1 MAIRPPAL
9 RRGDTIGVV
18 AMGSPLEA
26 DVIDARVQ
34 VLRGMGF
41 QVVLG
46 RYAYARNGFLAGTD
60 QERAYDLM
68 TMFANPQVNMILP
81 TRGGVGV
88 SGMLPYL
95 DFGIIRSNPKIIS
108 GYSDVTF
115 LLNALY
121 LYGGLI
127 TFHSLMLIDFK
138 PETPAYNFDQFFTAV
153 SSLSSYRSIVN
164 PPNVPLVSRVPGNVT
179 GPIVGGNLTSI
190 VDTLGTPYEI
200 DTRGRVLF
208 LEETHE
214 PANTVYRYLNHLK
227 LAGKFQDC
235 LGIVMGECTDC
246 PAAYEKSYENVITEF
261 VVPLGKP
268 LLTNLATGHGRYKV
282 AIPIG
287 AIVNLNTFNNT
298 LTVLEPAVSVQ
309 KTKQNYRRLVES

>member
-46 RYAYARNGFLAGTD
+46 RYVYARNGFLAGTD

-81 TRGGVGV
+81 IRGGVGV
-88 SGMLPYL
+88 AGMLPYL
-95 DFGIIRSNPKIIS
+95 DFRIIRSHPKIMT

-121 LYGGLI
+121 RYSGLI
-127 TFHSLMLIDFK
+127 SFHSLMLIDFN
-138 PETPAYNFDQFFTAV
+138 PATPAYNFDQFFTAV
-153 SSLSSYRSIVN
+153 SSMFAYRPILN

-179 GPIVGGNLTSI
+179 GPIVGGNLTSV

-200 DTRGRVLF
+200 DTRGKVLF
-208 LEETHE
+208 LEDTHE

-235 LGIVMGECTDC
+235 LGIVMGECTEC
-246 PAAYEKSYENVITEF
+246 PAAYGKSYEEVVNEF
-261 VVPLGKP
+261 VAPLGKP
-268 LLTNLATGHGRYKV
+268 LLTNLATGHGYYKA
-282 AIPIG
+282 AIPFG
-287 AIVNLNTFNNT
+287 ATVNLNTLNNT
-298 LTVLEPAVSVQ
+298 LTVLEPAVDVRQ
-309 KTKQNYRRLVES
+309 T